1 MRKGPQLTQVEISP
15 ILQTCRSCQSRGRKP
30 PTSPSSKF
38 ARRIPCAG
46 TPPLRDI
53 VYTPSWLDDCV
64 SSTIVRIP
72 LLVGRYT
79 CTCFYE
85 LEWLPSRTQTRQ
97 RKRPFSYLKRRRR
110 NNYHCCLSV
119 VLYLTAFPHPLYSS
133 SPLSPP
139 LSLFCTSCFSIPLTI
154 CLSTFHLISFCYFIL
169 VSLSLSFSLS
179 PPFYSS
185 ANVESDTDGATIESG
200 TSS

>member
-79 CTCFYE
+79 CACFYE

-119 VLYLTAFPHPLYSS
+119 VLCLTAFPHPLTR
-133 SPLSPP
+133 PLLPP
-139 LSLFCTSCFSIPLTI
+139 LP
-154 CLSTFHLISFCYFIL
+154 
-169 VSLSLSFSLS
+169 SLSSAHRVS
-179 PPFYSS
+179 PFL
-185 ANVESDTDGATIESG
+185 
-200 TSS
+200 

>member
-79 CTCFYE
+79 CACFYE
-85 LEWLPSRTQTRQ
+85 LEWLPSCTQTRQ

-133 SPLSPP
+133 SPPSP
-139 LSLFCTSCFSIPLTI
+139 LSSA
-154 CLSTFHLISFCYFIL
+154 HR
-169 VSLSLSFSLS
+169 VS
-179 PPFYSS
+179 PFL
-185 ANVESDTDGATIESG
+185 
-200 TSS
+200 

>member
-79 CTCFYE
+79 CACFYE

-119 VLYLTAFPHPLYSS
+119 SSASPHFHILFTRPLL
-133 SPLSPP
+133 SPLP
-139 LSLFCTSCFSIPLTI
+139 
-154 CLSTFHLISFCYFIL
+154 
-169 VSLSLSFSLS
+169 SLSSAHRVS
-179 PPFYSS
+179 PFL
-185 ANVESDTDGATIESG
+185 
-200 TSS
+200 